1 MKRAIII
8 HCWSGYL
15 EYCWYQYVRREL
27 EAKGFVVQVPAMP
40 DRDAPNLSTWLPTL
54 RDAVGTPNE
63 DLYLIGH
70 SAGCIT
76 ILRYLET
83 LKPEQ
88 KIGGAVLVAG
98 FTHDLGYKELS
109 NFYTTDLPLD
119 KIKEKANH
127 FTVILSDN
135 DPFVPVSEG
144 EIFKEKLGAELIL
157 MHDKKH
163 FSGPVDKEGSCTEL
177 PEVVQAILKMSEK

>member
-8 HCWSGYL
+8 HCWSGCP
-15 EYCWYQYVRREL
+15 EYCWYQSAKKEL
-27 EAKGFVVQVPAMP
+27 EARGFLVQVPAMP
-40 DRDAPNLSTWLPTL
+40 DRDAPNLATWLPAL
-54 RDAVGTPNE
+54 REAVGTPDE

-76 ILRYLET
+76 ILRYLES
-83 LKPEQ
+83 LKPGQ

-98 FTHDLGYKELS
+98 FTHDLGYTELS
-109 NFYTTDLPLD
+109 NFYTTPLPLE
-119 KIKEKANH
+119 KIKAKAKH

-144 EIFKEKLGAELIL
+144 EVFEERLGAEVL
-157 MHDKKH
+157 MMHNRGH
-163 FSGPVDKEGSCTEL
+163 FSGPVDKEDSCTEL
-177 PEVVQAILKMSEK
+177 PEVVQAVFHASQK